1 MPGIE
6 RAAMSC
12 RIAGKGQESGIRGEM
27 RSEMVKEKAG
37 GCELCCKSGNGRE
50 GAGYGNG
57 VHVS

>member
-1 MPGIE
+1 
-6 RAAMSC
+6 MSC
-12 RIAGKGQESGIRGEM
+12 RIAGQGQESGRRGEM

-37 GCELCCKSGNGRE
+37 GCELCCESGNGRE